1 MLELVLLGDALKCLL
16 EENCSSFSAKKSR
29 SPAEVAGKIVDVGF
43 SSSAE
48 TRAFAEEI
56 FARVPHN
63 ASSLNV
69 SS

>member
-1 MLELVLLGDALKCLL
+1 MLELVLLGDALECLL
-16 EENCSSFSAKKSR
+16 ENCSSFSAKKLR
-29 SPAEVAGKIVDVGF
+29 SPAEVAGKIVEIGF

-48 TRAFAEEI
+48 THAFAEEI

-69 SS
+69 CY